1 MGESSVEPSG
11 TAIRLRT
18 VANAPVDEDVAS
30 IIHVLQEHLKLA
42 REGKLRSLAVVSVSS
57 DGAAIGTQWSCAHG
71 DLAAL
76 IGKLTVLTHDMMA
89 AVGKLIESSTHS
101 PEARKP
107 RISTIVLSI
116 KLVGGGQS
124 EGGLHGRPSLFLRT
138 DGARYSRAEAL
149 EPGCRTRHLTR
160 AASFVSSVPSAG
172 R

>member
-30 IIHVLQEHLKLA
+30 IIDVLQEHLKLA

-76 IGKLTVLTHDMMA
+76 VGKLTVLTHDMMA
-89 AVGKLIESSTHS
+89 A
-101 PEARKP
+101 R
-107 RISTIVLSI
+107 R
-116 KLVGGGQS
+116 
-124 EGGLHGRPSLFLRT
+124 
-138 DGARYSRAEAL
+138 
-149 EPGCRTRHLTR
+149 
-160 AASFVSSVPSAG
+160 
-172 R
+172 